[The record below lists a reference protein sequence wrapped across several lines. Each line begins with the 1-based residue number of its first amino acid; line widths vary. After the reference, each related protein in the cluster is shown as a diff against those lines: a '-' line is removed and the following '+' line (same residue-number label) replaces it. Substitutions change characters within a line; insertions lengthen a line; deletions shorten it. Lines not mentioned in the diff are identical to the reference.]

1 MLGLKQINLKY
12 FRGKHFKV
20 IAVLVYGTVIKSNV
34 KLSQHVLIW
43 GLMWCL
49 TVSISGYQNHCV
61 GIRHKKIH

>member
-49 TVSISGYQNHCV
+49 TVSILGY
-61 GIRHKKIH
+61 